1 MIRHYILDTNILI
14 AEKRSLG
21 NLVDKLKGDNGD
33 VYITDVSVQE
43 LKGQNAREI
52 KDGIVKIEN
61 VKRGPIGQ
69 YLDFT
74 HNIDQDKAIKQ
85 SNKRIDE
92 YLNSIF
98 GKNIIPA
105 YVNGLKVQ
113 NLLNRANDK
122 VAPFNIESKS
132 DKGFKDTI
140 LWLSIIEYYK
150 SKTDIEIKLVT
161 NDGVFKKQEK
171 DLHDEFYKETSLEIE
186 VINGSNIPVSK
197 KDNFTESISKDQP
210 VLEIDLD
217 EIENVIEDF
226 RYTSDIDTFG
236 NTYMNR
242 NFKVH
247 KLMDYDDTKNFL
259 ENLKILMSTKY
270 ALFKRVNLSSVFNTI
285 GVKAF
290 VINEINSS
298 TCNRLV
304 NLYEKVKNGSDVY
317 YDSFIE
323 LMMGKMNNF
332 YEVIEESDIYLPF

>member
-1 MIRHYILDTNILI
+1 MN
-14 AEKRSLG
+14 
-21 NLVDKLKGDNGD
+21 
-33 VYITDVSVQE
+33 SV
-43 LKGQNAREI
+43 
-52 KDGIVKIEN
+52 
-61 VKRGPIGQ
+61 
-69 YLDFT
+69 
-74 HNIDQDKAIKQ
+74 
-85 SNKRIDE
+85 
-92 YLNSIF
+92 F

-186 VINGSNIPVSK
+186 VIKGSNIPVSK